1 MILAE
6 HAVARIVSITLDAQ
20 KNTNQK
26 SGEKL
31 DIRKYWEIWF
41 QASQFSVHLT
51 SLQMDILL
59 IVNLIGL

>member
-31 DIRKYWEIWF
+31 DIRKYWEI
-41 QASQFSVHLT
+41 
-51 SLQMDILL
+51 
-59 IVNLIGL
+59 